1 MESIYHKLTEILP
14 VDRIRTEEP
23 MCSHTTFRVGGTAE
37 FFATPG
43 TFEEVS
49 GTVRLCKELHIPYYI
64 VGNGSNLLVSDQ
76 GYRGVLIHIG
86 KELSHIRIE
95 GDVLCAQAG
104 ALLSVIANRA
114 MEGGLS
120 GFEFA
125 SGIPGTLGGACIM
138 NAGAYGGEMGD
149 VLTKMTVLTPEG
161 ELCEIPREQMELGYR
176 SSIAARKG
184 YIVLEASMRLKPGDR
199 QQIRLRMEELREKRV
214 SRQPLEYP
222 SAGSTFKRP
231 EGYFAGKLIEDA
243 GLRGLSVGGAQ
254 VSEKHCGFVVNKGN
268 ATAKDVAEL
277 MRLVV
282 EIVEE
287 KSGVRLEPEVKRL
300 GEF

>member
-37 FFATPG
+37 FFVTPG

-86 KELSHIRIE
+86 KELSHI
-95 GDVLCAQAG
+95 LCAQAG

-184 YIVLEASMRLKPGDR
+184 YSI
-199 QQIRLRMEELREKRV
+199 
-214 SRQPLEYP
+214 
-222 SAGSTFKRP
+222 
-231 EGYFAGKLIEDA
+231 
-243 GLRGLSVGGAQ
+243 
-254 VSEKHCGFVVNKGN
+254 
-268 ATAKDVAEL
+268 
-277 MRLVV
+277 
-282 EIVEE
+282 
-287 KSGVRLEPEVKRL
+287 
-300 GEF
+300 